1 MCLCCQYWFFPLQDG
16 EIGVV
21 RASDT
26 TLDTTII
33 QVIKQLGTEVELVDS
48 YDVQWCDVL
57 YRT

>member
-1 MCLCCQYWFFPLQDG
+1 MYNCVACIAVLPIKDG

-33 QVIKQLGTEVELVDS
+33 QVSDQ
-48 YDVQWCDVL
+48 
-57 YRT
+57 